1 MTEKKFTE
9 EESRAYWRH
18 QRGAYRAK
26 NDRLLDEGAGKYP
39 SLDGYEGFTYCDPL
53 AFYRIVFPEGSLQRR
68 WEFDSDDRD
77 VFDGKGNAIA
87 LEFTKETK
95 SVKTRNGREIARPV
109 IKRHTVTDDLDKVS
123 ELVSRSADTDNF
135 VYMAPVSWFGKHNRK
150 CNARYLHAFV
160 VDLDGVEDENL
171 RDLLKQVR
179 NGFEKDKQRHPKW
192 VSLPCPTAI
201 VNSGRGLHLWYV
213 LEKPVPLL
221 PRFIPFLQELKKRLT
236 DVVWTE
242 YTSQFEN
249 RQYQGI
255 YQGFRMVGTSTR
267 LNGGEKRAPYTAT
280 AFVYGHNAA
289 EPRRVSLEYLVDYCG
304 IRGRDIPKELTD
316 LLAAG
321 GKGRTPIAEAKEK
334 WPEWYERRVVRGEK
348 PGTWTNSRALYD
360 WWLRTADEKA
370 VYHGRYFAVMALAA
384 FATKCGIPYEE
395 LEADAYALMPKLE
408 DLTEDP
414 GNHFTEVDVE
424 SALAAYGDE
433 KAVHLTRDYISRK
446 TMIRIEPNKRN
457 GRKLD
462 QHMVYLNGLRKMR
475 RDVLGEGEYKNSG
488 RPKKRDLIRAYAREH
503 PDASHAEVARALGV
517 SRTTVVK
524 WLKDWKLDTDGLPDG
539 AWYEDGHIH
548 VDMTEP
554 ELWGLVEDGHDAQDA
569 VQDAVQSAVQL
580 DVQGDVHE
588 KG

>member
-1 MTEKKFTE
+1 
-9 EESRAYWRH
+9 
-18 QRGAYRAK
+18 
-26 NDRLLDEGAGKYP
+26 
-39 SLDGYEGFTYCDPL
+39 
-53 AFYRIVFPEGSLQRR
+53 
-68 WEFDSDDRD
+68 
-77 VFDGKGNAIA
+77 
-87 LEFTKETK
+87 
-95 SVKTRNGREIARPV
+95 
-109 IKRHTVTDDLDKVS
+109 
-123 ELVSRSADTDNF
+123 
-135 VYMAPVSWFGKHNRK
+135 
-150 CNARYLHAFV
+150 
-160 VDLDGVEDENL
+160 
-171 RDLLKQVR
+171 
-179 NGFEKDKQRHPKW
+179 
-192 VSLPCPTAI
+192 
-201 VNSGRGLHLWYV
+201 
-213 LEKPVPLL
+213 
-221 PRFIPFLQELKKRLT
+221 
-236 DVVWTE
+236 
-242 YTSQFEN
+242 
-249 RQYQGI
+249 
-255 YQGFRMVGTSTR
+255 
-267 LNGGEKRAPYTAT
+267 
-280 AFVYGHNAA
+280 
-289 EPRRVSLEYLVDYCG
+289 
-304 IRGRDIPKELTD
+304 
-316 LLAAG
+316 
-321 GKGRTPIAEAKEK
+321 
-334 WPEWYERRVVRGEK
+334 
-348 PGTWTNSRALYD
+348 
-360 WWLRTADEKA
+360 
-370 VYHGRYFAVMALAA
+370 
-384 FATKCGIPYEE
+384 
-395 LEADAYALMPKLE
+395 MPKLE

-569 VQDAVQSAVQL
+569 VQSAVQL